1 MFLKNKP
8 AFSLR
13 GCVTAAA
20 IAGLLLLS
28 ACGDGDDDFFMQKA
42 NKEDVGTSSSSKT
55 PKSSSSSDGKS
66 CSSSIDTS
74 AIHHGGNV
82 FRWDGT
88 ASEYRVN
95 TGLDNG
101 TETSGYWYSFDD
113 NVEGGLSA
121 ITWPVEIDDY
131 FLDAFDP
138 VIDMCG
144 GICGEYELDAG
155 ILDYHPFVGLAFNVA
170 GANSSSSDPFA
181 DADVA
186 DASAWGG
193 LCISY
198 TLDADAT
205 LELSTGEPLYGYDL
219 PYVNLPKSETGD
231 ELCFTWSQFRRAGWG
246 KWGTKGKETGD
257 EAAETLATVII
268 QIQRAGGSTGKFNIM
283 SIGSYN

>member
-1 MFLKNKP
+1 MSNRILF
-8 AFSLR
+8 
-13 GCVTAAA
+13 
-20 IAGLLLLS
+20 GLVALAVFLLS
-28 ACGDGDDDFFMQKA
+28 ACGKEDDDFFMQRA
-42 NKEDVGTSSSSKT
+42 DKEDSGLSSSHP
-55 PKSSSSSDGKS
+55 PKSSSSSDGRS

-74 AIHHGGNV
+74 SIHHGGNV

-88 ASEYRVN
+88 AFEYHVN

-113 NVEGGLSA
+113 NAEGGLST
-121 ITWPVEIDDY
+121 IIWPVEMDDY
-131 FLDAFDP
+131 FLDAFDQ
-138 VIDMCG
+138 VIDQCG

-155 ILDYHPFVGLAFNVA
+155 ILDYHPFVGLAFNIA
-170 GANSSSSDPFA
+170 GVKSSSDDPFA

-198 TLDADAT
+198 TLDVKAT

-219 PYVNLPKSETGD
+219 PYVTLPISETGD
-231 ELCFTWSQFRRAGWG
+231 EACFTWSQFRRAGWG
-246 KWGTKGKETGD
+246 KWGTKGKDSGD
-257 EAAETLATVII
+257 EAAKTLATVII